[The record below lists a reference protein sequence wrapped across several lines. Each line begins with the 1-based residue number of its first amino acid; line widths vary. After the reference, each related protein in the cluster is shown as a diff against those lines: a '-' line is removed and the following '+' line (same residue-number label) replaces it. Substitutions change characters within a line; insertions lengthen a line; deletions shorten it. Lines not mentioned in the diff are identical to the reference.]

1 MNLSIDIEKK
11 LTLENFIVFASLPDI
26 GKVGGLVSEF
36 LVKELQAEKF
46 GEIRILEK
54 PWVKNDKGIVTPVV
68 DIFGLFVN
76 MEKKIIVLTGKEQP
90 QDPNNLFKL
99 VINFLN
105 LLKDIGSPKLI
116 YTSGGYYQPQ
126 LTESP
131 KVYGI
136 SNNET
141 LNASLKEQGINLF
154 DNEIEIITWFNGI
167 ILGIAKEMDIK
178 AVGLFGEISE
188 TNERQPLAAKAIIK
202 IFSKLENISINT
214 EKFDNDYE
222 NQILEKIKDKDRNNN
237 KSNNRFSGPGIA

>member
-105 LLKDIGSPKLI
+105 LLKDIGSPRLI

-141 LNASLKEQGINLF
+141 LNTSLKEQGINLF

-222 NQILEKIKDKDRNNN
+222 NQILEKIKDKDRNSN

>member
-54 PWVKNDKGIVTPVV
+54 PWVKNDKGVVTPVV
-68 DIFGLFVN
+68 DIFSLFVN

-105 LLKDIGSPKLI
+105 LLKDIGSPRLI

-131 KVYGI
+131 KVYCI

-154 DNEIEIITWFNGI
+154 NNEIEIITWFNGI
-167 ILGIAKEMDIK
+167 ILGIAKEMNIK

-214 EKFDNDYE
+214 EKFDNEYE
-222 NQILEKIKDKDRNNN
+222 NQILEKIKDKDRNGN